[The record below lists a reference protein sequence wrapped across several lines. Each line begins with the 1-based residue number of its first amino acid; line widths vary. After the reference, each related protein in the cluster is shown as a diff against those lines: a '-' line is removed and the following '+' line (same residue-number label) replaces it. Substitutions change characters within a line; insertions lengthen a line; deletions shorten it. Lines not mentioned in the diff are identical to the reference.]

1 MRSIILLV
9 IGLFFGTGIG
19 FLLGK
24 PATEHDH
31 ASHADA
37 NHDHSALTAWNGPAP
52 DIALQLFHDSGDAQ
66 NLLIDITGFTFT
78 PEAVNTAAVD
88 GTGHAHVYVDGVKIG
103 RAYGPWMLL
112 DNAPSGSTV
121 RVTLNANDHTAW
133 GLGDTPIVAEITL
146 P

>member
-19 FLLGK
+19 FLLGM

-37 NHDHSALTAWNGPAP
+37 SHDHSALTLWNGPTP

-88 GTGHAHVYVDGVKIG
+88 GTGHAHVYVDGVKVG

-112 DNAPSGSTV
+112 DDAPSGSIV
-121 RVTLNANDHTAW
+121 RVTLNANDHTVW
-133 GLGDTPIVAEITL
+133 GLGDTPIVAEITV